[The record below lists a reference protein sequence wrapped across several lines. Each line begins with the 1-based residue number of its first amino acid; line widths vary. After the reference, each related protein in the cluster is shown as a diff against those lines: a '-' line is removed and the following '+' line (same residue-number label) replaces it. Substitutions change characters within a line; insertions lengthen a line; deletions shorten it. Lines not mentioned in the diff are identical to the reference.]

1 MQDQVEAHPRH
12 DLERRL
18 HPDELRPASE
28 HLIHGRDSC
37 EDSRVT
43 IDELRAQARLRGID
57 ASDEDL
63 EGVRDFLS
71 VFLPAVEEL
80 AQLLPPDA
88 SGPEPLE

>member
-1 MQDQVEAHPRH
+1 
-12 DLERRL
+12 
-18 HPDELRPASE
+18 
-28 HLIHGRDSC
+28 
-37 EDSRVT
+37 VT
-43 IDELRAQARLRGID
+43 IDELRAQVRLRGID

-71 VFLPAVEEL
+71 MFLPAVEEL